1 MRTQPTLHAIGN
13 RPRVLEVACLR
24 DHRQQGFAIG
34 HRLHMTYGG
43 GMSLRIIIGLTLA
56 SIAGAALPM
65 VPASAAP
72 AASAVPKWSM
82 VPMSKDS
89 GGDGFIDGDGG
100 VPASGALTM
109 QPSTTFVGAGNG
121 VAQPDERLIGGSL
134 SWYLDAAGYPVRLDA
149 CDSSGDTYSWTIIR
163 PDGTSTTTPERSLKK
178 KTCGTTMLLPEGA
191 NTFTLRVKSGTK
203 TVTKS
208 VTAAVSNILMVAL
221 GDSYAS
227 GEGNPRNVESWLA
240 GGSLFAPFT
249 PYWDSDPCNRSTR
262 GAPAQAALALEQS
275 SPKTSV
281 TLVYVA
287 CSGATVTSG
296 VLGPFTAAGQTQSQ
310 IEQVRQ
316 IIGGRKIDLV
326 SLSIGGNDIGFTS
339 VLTACSSDANCPI
352 GTPPRGTLSGYPTVQ
367 AGVQARTA
375 QLPAAYARIAGCLG
389 GATCSTTG
397 PGASTAPLQM
407 APGARVLATLYPDIT
422 RAADGGPCDYL
433 TIRSANMAWAR
444 DTTLVPNPAPSYDY
458 LTTSRSPVTFPLTSG
473 TLNQQIAATSS
484 LGWTPVI
491 GSWSASGESAQGHGV
506 CAGDQAWAFG
516 LTALNGMSSAS
527 FHPNPAG
534 QVVIATAMAGALT
547 PAVSLSTARR

>member
-1 MRTQPTLHAIGN
+1 
-13 RPRVLEVACLR
+13 
-24 DHRQQGFAIG
+24 
-34 HRLHMTYGG
+34 MTYGG
-43 GMSLRIIIGLTLA
+43 VMRPRLTIGLILA

-65 VPASAAP
+65 VPAAAAP

-100 VPASGALTM
+100 VPSAGALTM
-109 QPSTTFVGAGNG
+109 RPSATFVGAGNG
-121 VAQPDERLIGGSL
+121 VAQPNERLIGGSL

-149 CDSSGDTYSWTIIR
+149 CDSTGDTYTWTIVG
-163 PDGTSTTTPERSLKK
+163 PAGTSTTTPQRALKK
-178 KTCGTTMLLPEGA
+178 KTCSTTVLLPEGA
-191 NTFTLRVKSGTK
+191 HTLTLRVASGK
-203 TVTKS
+203 KS
-208 VTAAVSNILMVAL
+208 VGKTITAQVSNILMVAL

-240 GGSLFAPFT
+240 GGSLFTQFT

-296 VLGPFTAAGQTQSQ
+296 VLGPFAAAGQTQSQ

-316 IIGGRKIDLV
+316 IIGGRQIDLV
-326 SLSIGGNDIGFTS
+326 SLSIGGNDIGFSS
-339 VLTACSSDANCPI
+339 VLTVCASDANCPI
-352 GTPPRGTLSGYPTVQ
+352 STPPRGVLSGYPTVQ
-367 AGVQARTA
+367 AGVQARTG
-375 QLPAAYARIAGCLG
+375 QLAAAYARIAGCLG

-397 PGASTAPLQM
+397 PGASTVPLPM
-407 APGARVLATLYPDIT
+407 APGAQVLSTLYPDIT

-444 DTTLVPNPAPSYDY
+444 DTTLVPSPAATYDY
-458 LTTSRSPVTFPLTSG
+458 LTTSRSPVTFPLASG

-491 GSWSASGESAQGHGV
+491 GSWSASGDSAQGHGV

-527 FHPNPAG
+527 FHPNPTG
-534 QVVIATAMAGALT
+534 QAVIATAMAAALT